1 MKKFLVLFLLI
12 SVGLIGVSTMAD
24 TVEKERGYI
33 SVNASAT
40 KEVAPNQAEI
50 AIGIETTDK
59 SLQKASE
66 NNKIIANKVYSTL
79 KSSLGAD
86 DSIKTSDYS
95 AKPQYI
101 YTKDNKKILDSYLV
115 SNVVTVKTK
124 KLELVSS
131 LIDTAI
137 AQGATNV
144 NNLQFSTVDYD
155 SACSNALAEL
165 TKKAHSQ
172 ASSVA
177 KSINSQLTG
186 IKSINAICNP
196 ENNARPIYPMM
207 MKTAVD
213 SVSAT
218 PIESGKIKIYANV
231 DASFYVK

>member
-12 SVGLIGVSTMAD
+12 SVGLIGLSTMAD

-33 SVNASAT
+33 SVNAPVT

-66 NNKIIANKVYSTL
+66 NNKIIANKVYSSL
-79 KSSLGAD
+79 KSLLGTD

-95 AKPQYI
+95 ARPQYI
-101 YTKDNKKILDSYLV
+101 YTKDNKKILDSYIV

-144 NNLQFSTVDYD
+144 NNLQFLAVDYD
-155 SACSNALAEL
+155 SACNQALTEL

-186 IKSINAICNP
+186 IKSINATCNP
-196 ENNARPIYPMM
+196 ENNPRPIYPMM
-207 MKTAVD
+207 MKAAVD

>member
-1 MKKFLVLFLLI
+1 MKKKIALVLLVSIIFI
-12 SVGLIGVSTMAD
+12 GLSTMAD

-33 SVNASAT
+33 SVNASVT
-40 KEVAPNQAEI
+40 KEISPNQAEI

-59 SLQKASE
+59 SLKKASE
-66 NNKIIANKVYSTL
+66 NNKIIANKVYSSL
-79 KSSLGAD
+79 KSLLGPE

-101 YTKDNKKILDSYLV
+101 YTKDNKKLFDSYLV
-115 SNVVTVKTK
+115 SNLVTVKTK

-144 NNLQFSTVDYD
+144 NNLQFLVVDYD
-155 SACSNALAEL
+155 SACSDALAEL

-186 IKSINAICNP
+186 IKSINATCNP

-207 MKTAVD
+207 MKAAVD

-218 PIESGKIKIYANV
+218 PIESGKIKIYANL